1 MRKLAALLLILVLV
15 FGMVSGAMA
24 KKAYTLD
31 IYWIANKDDEKI
43 RNGVEDAVNAY
54 LEELYENKGIESYLK
69 VAFHLIPWDPVWTEQ
84 AIGDL
89 LADKKIDLIFT
100 ADWEGYVQEILAGK
114 LTPLGDL
121 LEENGQ
127 DILDNLPEDFL
138 EGVRYGYDR
147 VIYGIPTYKEL
158 CVPTGLI
165 VNKTAAAQI
174 GWDPDKDP
182 VSTTAELEPY
192 LAKYKELFPARY
204 PYLMER
210 GRWADEP
217 WGPDW
222 IGIEGNALAM
232 KMAKNEDGEYD
243 ETVYSIYETPE
254 QEEHIRLMRKWAEL
268 GYIAPDAATYD
279 YNRIFGTGD
288 FLVFVQPLKGN
299 NIKSAE
305 MYSANKAPY
314 VPEFDFYYAVKNGD
328 IVKVSQLCS
337 VDFAKKDGL
346 GKLCEDKLQN
356 LKYHFAITAA
366 MLARYCIE
374 SGMEHETAYSLS
386 DLYIQSCD
394 RCTNENELSGLHR
407 NMSMDYAKR
416 MADLRKNKV
425 YSKQIVLCVN
435 YIYSHLHKKISVEE
449 LSEHTGLSQSYLS
462 RLFRKETGE
471 SITEY
476 IIKRKIGAAK
486 NMLKYS
492 DYSLSEISATLAFSC
507 QSYFTKIFKSL
518 EGVTPKKYRDMY
530 SFTTGI
536 DINR

>member
-1 MRKLAALLLILVLV
+1 MSI
-15 FGMVSGAMA
+15 
-24 KKAYTLD
+24 
-31 IYWIANKDDEKI
+31 N
-43 RNGVEDAVNAY
+43 
-54 LEELYENKGIESYLK
+54 
-69 VAFHLIPWDPVWTEQ
+69 
-84 AIGDL
+84 
-89 LADKKIDLIFT
+89 IDR
-100 ADWEGYVQEILAGK
+100 EMSVQEYAMR
-114 LTPLGDL
+114 
-121 LEENGQ
+121 ENS
-127 DILDNLPEDFL
+127 NF
-138 EGVRYGYDR
+138 
-147 VIYGIPTYKEL
+147 
-158 CVPTGLI
+158 
-165 VNKTAAAQI
+165 
-174 GWDPDKDP
+174 
-182 VSTTAELEPY
+182 
-192 LAKYKELFPARY
+192 
-204 PYLMER
+204 
-210 GRWADEP
+210 
-217 WGPDW
+217 
-222 IGIEGNALAM
+222 
-232 KMAKNEDGEYD
+232 
-243 ETVYSIYETPE
+243 
-254 QEEHIRLMRKWAEL
+254 H
-268 GYIAPDAATYD
+268 
-279 YNRIFGTGD
+279 
-288 FLVFVQPLKGN
+288 
-299 NIKSAE
+299 
-305 MYSANKAPY
+305 APY